1 MAEYQ
6 IEEIYAK
13 KYNTV
18 TTSRKDIGDIYVDNI
33 PINIKSNNVDKNNY
47 SPNMVSAKKIH
58 DYLSIPTNKLKFL
71 FVSYNLIKNNIN
83 IIKEELVN
91 VEHISW
97 ECLTIQ
103 CQGLGVIQMNKSLK
117 VNKKQTREE
126 WLEHLKINY
135 LRYIER
141 ERNKLNK
148 LEKMVEDNG

>member
-1 MAEYQ
+1 
-6 IEEIYAK
+6 
-13 KYNTV
+13 
-18 TTSRKDIGDIYVDNI
+18 
-33 PINIKSNNVDKNNY
+33 
-47 SPNMVSAKKIH
+47 MVSAKKIH

-126 WLEHLKINY
+126 WLEHLKY
-135 LRYIER
+135 
-141 ERNKLNK
+141 
-148 LEKMVEDNG
+148 